1 MLHGCHSGSDFIK
14 EQTRF
19 DTRVRR
25 GESFNSVWRNS
36 FGGDHPPACIRK
48 QKWTAELKPALL
60 VKLQI
65 MLNMFIDAILFAI
78 IHAVFPFGT
87 GPVEDHISHWP
98 RGLNCHRVTFLFALG
113 IVFDTLSGGNC
124 GFPLSF
130 KNRVKSRSPG

>member
-1 MLHGCHSGSDFIK
+1 MLHGCHPWSDFIE

-25 GESFNSVWRNS
+25 GESFNLVLRNS
-36 FGGDHPPACIRK
+36 FGGDHHPACIRK

-65 MLNMFIDAILFAI
+65 MLNIVIDAILFAR

-87 GPVEDHISHWP
+87 APVEDNISHWL
-98 RGLNCHRVTFLFALG
+98 RRL
-113 IVFDTLSGGNC
+113 
-124 GFPLSF
+124 
-130 KNRVKSRSPG
+130 